1 MFSSIFQL
9 LDNLVCV
16 IFQHKIKN
24 KMSAVALT
32 NLLIGLVIGL
42 ISFVSKRLIDK
53 IDSFEKSVQSIL
65 MNDVA
70 VKKDIE
76 KIKEDVVDHEIRISN
91 LEK

>member
-1 MFSSIFQL
+1 
-9 LDNLVCV
+9 
-16 IFQHKIKN
+16 
-24 KMSAVALT
+24 MSAVALT

>member
-1 MFSSIFQL
+1 
-9 LDNLVCV
+9 
-16 IFQHKIKN
+16 
-24 KMSAVALT
+24 MSAVALT

-53 IDSFEKSVQSIL
+53 LDSFEKSVQSIL
-65 MNDVA
+65 MTDVA